1 MLRARVTIIHTLVTE
16 NPAQLADDFMAGGIT
31 DLEDEFGE
39 EATKDMLEQVRSGNV
54 ERIMSV
60 KKDAPTATAASD
72 DDEAYDD

>member
-1 MLRARVTIIHTLVTE
+1 MLRARVTILHTLVTE

-31 DLEDEFGE
+31 DLEEEFGE

-54 ERIMSV
+54 ERITSV
-60 KKDAPTATAASD
+60 KKDTPTATAASD

>member
-1 MLRARVTIIHTLVTE
+1 MLRARVTILHTLITE
-16 NPAQLADDFMAGGIT
+16 KPAQLADDFMAGGIT
-31 DLEDEFGE
+31 DLEEEFGE

-54 ERIMSV
+54 ERITSV

>member
-1 MLRARVTIIHTLVTE
+1 MLRARVTILHTLVTE

-54 ERIMSV
+54 ERITSV
-60 KKDAPTATAASD
+60 KKDAPIATAASD